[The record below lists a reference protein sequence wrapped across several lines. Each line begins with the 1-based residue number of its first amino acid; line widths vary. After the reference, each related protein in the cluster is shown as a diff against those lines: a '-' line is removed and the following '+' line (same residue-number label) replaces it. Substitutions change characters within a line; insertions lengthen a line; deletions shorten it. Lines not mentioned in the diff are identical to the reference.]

1 MITDGIPIWAQK
13 RALPLSRTIL
23 PPAQG
28 SISPA
33 DLLCPVLGER
43 RAERRPEAGANNQ
56 RFALPTSQAPLQPL
70 MVQSV
75 PLSEAPGASL
85 PPLQKAAGLKYLT
98 GWQRCFNVLLLVFNH
113 AGDSAGYFSD
123 FPNMLG

>member
-1 MITDGIPIWAQK
+1 MAQSPVVRFGVLAFSLNAK
-13 RALPLSRTIL
+13 
-23 PPAQG
+23 G
-28 SISPA
+28 SLIVS
-33 DLLCPVLGER
+33 
-43 RAERRPEAGANNQ
+43 
-56 RFALPTSQAPLQPL
+56 FTSAWL